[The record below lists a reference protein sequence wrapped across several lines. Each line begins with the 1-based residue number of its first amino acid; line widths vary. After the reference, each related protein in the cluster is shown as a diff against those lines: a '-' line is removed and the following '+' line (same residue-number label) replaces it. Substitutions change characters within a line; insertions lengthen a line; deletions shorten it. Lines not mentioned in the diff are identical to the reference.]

1 MLRSVWD
8 VIASVQRMRWAM
20 AGVASA
26 GSAIFLLPVDLYPM
40 QPAGLQNMSAASA
53 PSPGMP

>member
-26 GSAIFLLPVDLYPM
+26 GSAIFLLCVGLDRM
-40 QPAGLQNMSAASA
+40 QPADLEKVLAATPS
-53 PSPGMP
+53 SPGMR